1 MWSPGRPRR
10 TRLRRTNALS
20 SPSLA
25 GPTRL
30 PPAEAAAAEPA
41 AATVLAAPSP
51 TSDVVGLG
59 RWRALGFV
67 APALSPLYIGATN
80 YRLTGVAARTPDL
93 VGLDNYRRALR
104 DPTFYRSLRLT
115 LVFVL
120 GSAVVGQNVLGF
132 ALAYALRS
140 ARAVLRRLMEALVLL
155 AWILP
160 SSVVAFLWIAL
171 LDRDEGTVN
180 VLIGQTPGVA
190 WLVQYPMTGIV
201 VFNIWR
207 GTAFSMMLY
216 AAALSSLPTSTTP
229 RSSVATWATQVR
241 SRCWYCSSTCCWRWC
256 TCGRHA
262 PEGVP
267 NEPRPGRRRP
277 DPDLRDDRWLHRV
290 LRAAAA
296 VAAVRAL
303 RRHAQVRRA
312 GAVPVNPRQLR
323 RDRAQPVRPLGP
335 GQLGR
340 AGARDDGHRGGRR
353 GAGRVRPVAGAH
365 PRPRCAALHAA
376 AAVEHHHGYRGHGAD
391 LPADLPAQPD
401 RLAVRRRARPLW
413 RAASRGD
420 LPAER
425 LHRHGAALLRGV
437 GPRLRRLAAADP
449 APHRGSGR
457 PAGAGH
463 DRGLDDRPGVGQ
475 LPHPV
480 HPAARSGQAA
490 GRGPG
495 THVLHRGRL
504 AQPRADLH
512 LLAVVLDTGGA
523 DVPVRVEPVRLPLP
537 RRDQGLTWPR

>member
-216 AAALSSLPTSTTP
+216 AAALSSVPPSHLETA
-229 RSSVATWATQVR
+229 RLAG
-241 SRCWYCSSTCCWRWC
+241 SSTAQ
-256 TCGRHA
+256 T
-262 PEGVP
+262 
-267 NEPRPGRRRP
+267 
-277 DPDLRDDRWLHRV
+277 LRDVVLPHLRRYALTNTLLITLWTFNDFTPFLLTAGGPNGRSEIVAAYIYNTAILGGDMGYSGAISLLV
-290 LRAAAA
+290 LLINLLLALVYLRAA
-296 VAAVRAL
+296 R
-303 RRHAQVRRA
+303 
-312 GAVPVNPRQLR
+312 
-323 RDRAQPVRPLGP
+323 
-335 GQLGR
+335 
-340 AGARDDGHRGGRR
+340 
-353 GAGRVRPVAGAH
+353 
-365 PRPRCAALHAA
+365 
-376 AAVEHHHGYRGHGAD
+376 
-391 LPADLPAQPD
+391 
-401 RLAVRRRARPLW
+401 
-413 RAASRGD
+413 
-420 LPAER
+420 
-425 LHRHGAALLRGV
+425 
-437 GPRLRRLAAADP
+437 
-449 APHRGSGR
+449 
-457 PAGAGH
+457 
-463 DRGLDDRPGVGQ
+463 
-475 LPHPV
+475 
-480 HPAARSGQAA
+480 A
-490 GRGPG
+490 GRG
-495 THVLHRGRL
+495 
-504 AQPRADLH
+504 AK
-512 LLAVVLDTGGA
+512 
-523 DVPVRVEPVRLPLP
+523 
-537 RRDQGLTWPR
+537 